1 MLLKKIILLMIIT
14 FIFNFSMVFAE
25 QKINV
30 QKILQSSDELAE
42 LYSEQE
48 FIISD
53 EWLDENGNPYKNN
66 DIKTVYVKTK
76 TVYNMGKPIISES
89 SYVSKED
96 YLSYDNST
104 SARQIGNC
112 TTLQSGMYNDCWET
126 SYKRLTIAFSYTD
139 YPNDLYKC
147 RIAIINLWK
156 QMPSVRSYDTIG
168 LLHNGD
174 FTLSNAH
181 GHQYYKTSDSDT
193 LQVINYGYK
202 GNNMKI
208 AENGVSISQNLV
220 NNADGFLQN
229 DMYVYGT
236 LSRTNPNQ
244 FTASFQH
251 AVKDISLATSKN
263 FTFSGDGMGRVFD
276 WNEPYSNWDNMN
288 GVCVN
293 LSSDYLWFC

>member
-1 MLLKKIILLMIIT
+1 MKLKKIMLFILYFLLC
-14 FIFNFSMVFAE
+14 NFSIVYAKHQLSQQE
-25 QKINV
+25 
-30 QKILQSSDELAE
+30 ILNSFDELSE

-48 FIISD
+48 FIISN
-53 EWLDENGNPYKNN
+53 EWLDQNGNPYENTY
-66 DIKTVYVKTK
+66 IKTVYVETK
-76 TVYNMGKPIISES
+76 TVYSMGKPIISDS
-89 SYVSKED
+89 NYISKED
-96 YLSYDNST
+96 YNSYDESIST
-104 SARQIGNC
+104 RQVGNC

-126 SYKRLTIAFSYTD
+126 SYKRLTIAFSYTN
-139 YPNDLYKC
+139 YPNDLYEC

-168 LLHNGD
+168 LYHTEG

-181 GHQYYKTSDSDT
+181 GHQYYKTSDNDT
-193 LQVINYGYK
+193 LQVINYGYN

-220 NNADGFLQN
+220 NNADTFLQN

-236 LSRTNPNQ
+236 LSRTKPNQ

-251 AVKDISLATSKN
+251 AVKNISLSTSKN